1 VTDIFGRF
9 GVARVINATGTV
21 TRLGASPMHAD
32 VIAAMAEAAQ
42 GNVDIAE
49 LQARAS
55 VIIAGCTGA
64 AAGIVTAGATAGLL
78 VASAACMTRYD
89 PAKMAQLPDTTG
101 MRNEFIVSRS
111 HRNSYDHGVRAAGA
125 RLIDVG
131 LPDRMTGCGVR
142 DTEAWEYDAAIGDR
156 TAGIL
161 YLAGAGARPRLTD
174 VVRVAHAAGLPVLV
188 DAAAE
193 LPPQANLRRFVEEGA
208 DLVVFSGG
216 KAIGGPS
223 ASGILCG
230 RRDLVGAALL
240 QQLDLDYVSEDWQ
253 PPAPLLDK
261 TRLRGVPRHGIGRAC
276 KVGKE
281 QIVGLLVALER
292 FSQDDDT
299 SRNQRFAEICAA
311 LMALL
316 STLPLEVR
324 IVADA
329 AHGGLP
335 RVEVSVA
342 GAASVEHAAPPS
354 AHELA
359 ARLRAARPAVH
370 VDATDADRGLLLV
383 VPTCLTIA
391 DAAPIA
397 AAFTAALH
405 AAG

>member
-1 VTDIFGRF
+1 
-9 GVARVINATGTV
+9 
-21 TRLGASPMHAD
+21 M
-32 VIAAMAEAAQ
+32 
-42 GNVDIAE
+42 
-49 LQARAS
+49 
-55 VIIAGCTGA
+55 
-64 AAGIVTAGATAGLL
+64 
-78 VASAACMTRYD
+78 
-89 PAKMAQLPDTTG
+89 
-101 MRNEFIVSRS
+101 
-111 HRNSYDHGVRAAGA
+111 
-125 RLIDVG
+125 
-131 LPDRMTGCGVR
+131 
-142 DTEAWEYDAAIGDR
+142 
-156 TAGIL
+156 
-161 YLAGAGARPRLTD
+161 
-174 VVRVAHAAGLPVLV
+174 PVLV

-240 QQLDLDYVSEDWQ
+240 QQLDLDYVSENWQ

-292 FSQDDDT
+292 FSQDDDS
-299 SRNQRFAEICAA
+299 SRNRRFADICTAVVA
-311 LMALL
+311 PL
-316 STLPLEVR
+316 SALPLDVR

-342 GAASVEHAAPPS
+342 GAAARFEHAAPVS

-370 VDATDADRGLLLV
+370 VDATDADRGVLV
-383 VPTCLTIA
+383 LVPTCLSIA

-397 AAFTAALH
+397 AAFAAALQS
-405 AAG
+405 AG